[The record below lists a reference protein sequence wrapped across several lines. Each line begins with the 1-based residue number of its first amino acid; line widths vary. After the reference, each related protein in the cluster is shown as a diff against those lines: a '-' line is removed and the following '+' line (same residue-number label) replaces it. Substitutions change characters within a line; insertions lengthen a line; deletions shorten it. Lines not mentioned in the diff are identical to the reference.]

1 MQLEYGYF
9 KNTCRWNTAISK
21 THASGI
27 RLFQKQGAFR
37 FTAFVNYLFPAEMN
51 QRFISA
57 GNEQLFLGGCDC
69 ELSSGRTYTPQR
81 QLTVR
86 SPRALLPTVLEF
98 GDLRTNPARHRE
110 IQQKYQKGLE
120 PEQKYQK
127 FESCTA
133 LTTMQR
139 RSPLQGAVECT
150 LYNEIMSM

>member
-1 MQLEYGYF
+1 MYG
-9 KNTCRWNTAISK
+9 
-21 THASGI
+21 
-27 RLFQKQGAFR
+27 
-37 FTAFVNYLFPAEMN
+37 FV
-51 QRFISA
+51 
-57 GNEQLFLGGCDC
+57 G
-69 ELSSGRTYTPQR
+69 
-81 QLTVR
+81 
-86 SPRALLPTVLEF
+86 LLPTVLEF

-150 LYNEIMSM
+150 LYNEMMST